1 MHAKSSRMSPPP
13 AGESPA
19 DPLSEMLRG
28 LRLDGVEYGRFRM
41 KAPWGLS
48 FPAQDAARFHF
59 ASGGGCWLLT
69 PAQEWIR
76 FEPGDAVLLPRGAAH
91 ALASA
96 PDAETM
102 PFCRCA
108 FQKVCENVFETSGG
122 GEPGG
127 AGAETLLFSGSMTFN
142 VDRLHPLLRMMPELM
157 QVQEATLNEPGIPD
171 LLKTMACEVAMD
183 RVGAGG
189 ILARLAD
196 VVAASLIRTWVERG
210 CGDASGWIAAA
221 RDPEIGR
228 VLAAIHL
235 NPSAD
240 WSIEALARTM
250 RGSRS
255 AFAERFTRV
264 VGETPAR
271 YVAQVRMHHARQW
284 LSRDKA
290 RIGVV
295 AQRLG
300 YDSEASFSRA
310 FKRIMGVPPSHY
322 YRGHFRG
329 AEAEPANET
338 NRMRADPADERNLPW
353 RA

>member
-1 MHAKSSRMSPPP
+1 MLDNSSKDRTET
-13 AGESPA
+13 AA

-28 LRLDGVEYGRFRM
+28 LRLDGVEYGRFQM

-59 ASGGGCWLLT
+59 NAGGGCWLLT
-69 PAQEWIR
+69 PAQKWIR

-96 PDAETM
+96 PDAEVI

-108 FQKVCENVFETSGG
+108 FQQVCEKVFETSGG
-122 GEPGG
+122 G
-127 AGAETLLFSGSMTFN
+127 AGDQTLLFSGSMTFN

-157 QVQEATLNEPGIPD
+157 QVCELAVNEPSIPD
-171 LLKTMACEVAMD
+171 LLKTMAREVALD

-240 WSIEALARTM
+240 WTIEALAKTM

-271 YVAQVRMHHARQW
+271 YVSQVRMHHARQW
-284 LSRDKA
+284 LTRDKA

-310 FKRIMGVPPSHY
+310 FKRVMGVPPSH
-322 YRGHFRG
+322 FRT
-329 AEAEPANET
+329 AEAEAGDDT
-338 NRMRADPADERNLPW
+338 NRMRAPA
-353 RA
+353 

>member
-1 MHAKSSRMSPPP
+1 MHDKSSKTPTLSTEDPQ
-13 AGESPA
+13 G

-28 LRLDGVEYGRFRM
+28 LRLDGVEYGRFQM
-41 KAPWGLS
+41 KAPWGLR
-48 FPAQDAARFHF
+48 FPARDAARFHF
-59 ASGGGCWLLT
+59 VSGAGCWLKN
-69 PAQEWIR
+69 PAGEWIR
-76 FEPGDAVLLPRGAAH
+76 FEPGDAVLLPRGSEH

-96 PDAETM
+96 PEAEAIL
-102 PFCRCA
+102 FCQCA

-122 GEPGG
+122 G
-127 AGAETLLFSGSMTFN
+127 AGDETQLFSGSMTFN
-142 VDRLHPLLRMMPELM
+142 VDPLHPLLRMMPELM
-157 QVQEATLNEPGIPD
+157 QVREAMLNEPGIPD

-221 RDPEIGR
+221 RDPGIGR

-240 WSIEALARTM
+240 WSIEILAKTM

-284 LSRDKA
+284 LTRDKA

-310 FKRIMGVPPSHY
+310 FKRVMGVPPSH
-322 YRGHFRG
+322 FR
-329 AEAEPANET
+329 ADAAPADAAD
-338 NRMRADPADERNLPW
+338 RMRAAD
-353 RA
+353 

>member
-1 MHAKSSRMSPPP
+1 MHDKSSKLPVS
-13 AGESPA
+13 ANG

-48 FPAQDAARFHF
+48 FPAQEAARFHF
-59 ASGGGCWLLT
+59 VSGIGCWLLT
-69 PAQEWIR
+69 PEQNWIR
-76 FEPGDAVLLPRGAAH
+76 LEPGDAVLLPRGATH

-96 PDAETM
+96 PNAETI

-108 FQKVCENVFETSGG
+108 FQQVCENVFDTSGG
-122 GEPGG
+122 G
-127 AGAETLLFSGSMTFN
+127 AGDETLLFSGSMTFN
-142 VDRLHPLLRMMPELM
+142 VDRLHPLLRLMPELM
-157 QVQEATLNEPGIPD
+157 QVHQATVNEPGIPD
-171 LLKTMACEVAMD
+171 LLKTMGCEVAMD

-221 RDPEIGR
+221 RDPDIGR

-240 WSIEALARTM
+240 WSMETLAKTM

-255 AFAERFTRV
+255 SFAERFTRV

-310 FKRIMGVPPSHY
+310 FKRVMGVPPSH
-322 YRGHFRG
+322 FRSG
-329 AEAEPANET
+329 DAEGTDDT
-338 NRMRADPADERNLPW
+338 NRMRAP
-353 RA
+353 

>member
-1 MHAKSSRMSPPP
+1 MLDKSSKDRT
-13 AGESPA
+13 GDLT

-28 LRLDGVEYGRFRM
+28 LRLDGVEYGRFQM

-48 FPAQDAARFHF
+48 FPAQEAARFHF
-59 ASGGGCWLLT
+59 ASGAGCWLLT
-69 PAQEWIR
+69 PAKDWIR
-76 FEPGDAVLLPRGAAH
+76 FEPGDAVLLPRGAEH

-96 PDAETM
+96 PDAEVM

-122 GEPGG
+122 G
-127 AGAETLLFSGSMTFN
+127 AGDETLLFSGSMSFN

-157 QVQEATLNEPGIPD
+157 QVQEAARNEPGIPD

-196 VVAASLIRTWVERG
+196 VVAASLIRSWVERG

-235 NPSAD
+235 NPSAE
-240 WSIEALARTM
+240 WTIEALAKTM

-310 FKRIMGVPPSHY
+310 FKRVMGVPPSH
-322 YRGHFRG
+322 FRVAD
-329 AEAEPANET
+329 AEAPDEA
-338 NRMRADPADERNLPW
+338 NRMRAPS
-353 RA
+353 

>member
-1 MHAKSSRMSPPP
+1 MHDKSSKTPVS
-13 AGESPA
+13 ANG

-48 FPAQDAARFHF
+48 FPAQEAARFHF
-59 ASGGGCWLLT
+59 VSGIGCWLLT
-69 PAQEWIR
+69 PGKEWIR
-76 FEPGDAVLLPRGAAH
+76 LEPGDAVLLPRGAEH

-96 PDAETM
+96 PNTETI

-108 FQKVCENVFETSGG
+108 FQQVCENVFDTSGG
-122 GEPGG
+122 GGG
-127 AGAETLLFSGSMTFN
+127 DETLLFSGSMTFN
-142 VDRLHPLLRMMPELM
+142 VDRLHPLLRLMPELM
-157 QVQEATLNEPGIPD
+157 QVTQATVNEPGIPD
-171 LLKTMACEVAMD
+171 LLKTMGCEVSLD

-196 VVAASLIRTWVERG
+196 VVAASLIRSWVERG

-221 RDPEIGR
+221 RDPDIGR

-240 WSIEALARTM
+240 WTMETLAKTM

-255 AFAERFTRV
+255 SFAERFTRV

-310 FKRIMGVPPSHY
+310 FKRVMGVPPSH
-322 YRGHFRG
+322 FRS
-329 AEAEPANET
+329 ADTEPADDT
-338 NRMRADPADERNLPW
+338 NRMRAP
-353 RA
+353 

>member
-1 MHAKSSRMSPPP
+1 MLDKSSKSPPELTGDP
-13 AGESPA
+13 PTA

-41 KAPWGLS
+41 KQPWGLS
-48 FPAQDAARFHF
+48 FPTQEAARFHF
-59 ASGGGCWLLT
+59 VAEKGCWLLN
-69 PAQEWIR
+69 PAKEWIR
-76 FEPGDAVLLPRGAAH
+76 VEPGDAVLFPRGAEH

-96 PDAETM
+96 PEAETIS
-102 PFCRCA
+102 FCRCS

-122 GEPGG
+122 G
-127 AGAETLLFSGSMTFN
+127 AGDETLLFSGSMTFN

-157 QVQEATLNEPGIPD
+157 QVHQATVNEPGIPD
-171 LLKTMACEVAMD
+171 LLKTMACEVALD

-196 VVAASLIRTWVERG
+196 VVAASLIRSWVERG

-221 RDPEIGR
+221 RDPDIGR

-240 WSIEALARTM
+240 WSIEKLAESM

-284 LSRDKA
+284 LTRDKV

-310 FKRIMGVPPSHY
+310 FKRVMGVPPSH
-322 YRGHFRG
+322 FR
-329 AEAEPANET
+329 AIDTEADGIS
-338 NRMRADPADERNLPW
+338 RMRAPS
-353 RA
+353 

>member
-1 MHAKSSRMSPPP
+1 MLTNSSNPDRDLPGDPP
-13 AGESPA
+13 G
-19 DPLSEMLRG
+19 DPLTDMLRG
-28 LRLDGVEYGRFRM
+28 LRLDGVEYGRFQM
-41 KAPWGLS
+41 KEPWGLA

-59 ASGGGCWLLT
+59 VGGRGCWLQT
-69 PAQEWIR
+69 PAQDWIR
-76 FEPGDAVLLPRGAAH
+76 LEPGDAVLLPRGAKH

-96 PDAETM
+96 PDAATI
-102 PFCRCA
+102 PFCRCT

-122 GEPGG
+122 G
-127 AGAETLLFSGSMTFN
+127 AGEQTLLFSGSMTFN

-157 QVQEATLNEPGIPD
+157 QVTELAINEPSIPD
-171 LLKTMACEVAMD
+171 LLKTMACEVALD

-196 VVAASLIRTWVERG
+196 VVAASLIRSWVERG

-221 RDPEIGR
+221 RDPDIGR

-235 NPSAD
+235 NPNENWTVAS
-240 WSIEALARTM
+240 LAEIM

-255 AFAERFTRV
+255 AFADRFTRV

-284 LSRDKA
+284 LSRDKV
-290 RIGVV
+290 RISVV
-295 AQRLG
+295 AHRLG

-310 FKRIMGVPPSHY
+310 FKRVMGVPPSH
-322 YRGHFRG
+322 FRS
-329 AEAEPANET
+329 AEALDGRDDT
-338 NRMRADPADERNLPW
+338 GRMIAPSQ
-353 RA
+353 

>member
-1 MHAKSSRMSPPP
+1 MFDNSSKNPP
-13 AGESPA
+13 AAIG

-48 FPAQDAARFHF
+48 FPAQEAARFHF
-59 ASGGGCWLLT
+59 VAGSGCWLLT
-69 PAQEWIR
+69 PEKEWIR
-76 FEPGDAVLLPRGAAH
+76 FEPGDAVLLPRGAEH
-91 ALASA
+91 ALANSPNA
-96 PDAETM
+96 DTI

-108 FQKVCENVFETSGG
+108 FQKVCENVFDTTGG
-122 GEPGG
+122 GGG
-127 AGAETLLFSGSMTFN
+127 PEGDETLLFSGSMTFN
-142 VDRLHPLLRMMPELM
+142 IDRLHPLLRLMPELM
-157 QVQEATLNEPGIPD
+157 QVHQATVNEPGIPD
-171 LLKTMACEVAMD
+171 LLKTMGCEVAMD

-210 CGDASGWIAAA
+210 CGNASGWIAAA
-221 RDPEIGR
+221 RDPDIGR

-240 WSIEALARTM
+240 WTMETLAKTM

-271 YVAQVRMHHARQW
+271 YVVQVRMHHARQW
-284 LSRDKA
+284 LTRDKA

-310 FKRIMGVPPSHY
+310 FKRVMGVPPSH
-322 YRGHFRG
+322 FRS
-329 AEAEPANET
+329 ADVEAAADT
-338 NRMRADPADERNLPW
+338 NRMRAPS
-353 RA
+353 

>member
-1 MHAKSSRMSPPP
+1 
-13 AGESPA
+13 
-19 DPLSEMLRG
+19 
-28 LRLDGVEYGRFRM
+28 
-41 KAPWGLS
+41 
-48 FPAQDAARFHF
+48 
-59 ASGGGCWLLT
+59 
-69 PAQEWIR
+69 
-76 FEPGDAVLLPRGAAH
+76 
-91 ALASA
+91 
-96 PDAETM
+96 
-102 PFCRCA
+102 
-108 FQKVCENVFETSGG
+108 
-122 GEPGG
+122 
-127 AGAETLLFSGSMTFN
+127 
-142 VDRLHPLLRMMPELM
+142 M
-157 QVQEATLNEPGIPD
+157 QVHEATLNEPGIPD

-240 WSIEALARTM
+240 WTIEALAKTM

-284 LSRDKA
+284 LARDKA

-310 FKRIMGVPPSHY
+310 FKRVMGVPPSH
-322 YRGHFRG
+322 FRTAD
-329 AEAEPANET
+329 AETPDDV
-338 NRMRADPADERNLPW
+338 NRMRAPSV
-353 RA
+353 

>member
-1 MHAKSSRMSPPP
+1 MLDNSSKDRRE
-13 AGESPA
+13 ALA

-48 FPAQDAARFHF
+48 FPAQEAARFHF
-59 ASGGGCWLLT
+59 VSGSGCWLLT
-69 PAQEWIR
+69 PAREWIR
-76 FEPGDAVLLPRGAAH
+76 FEPGDAVLLPRGAEH

-96 PDAETM
+96 PDAETI

-108 FQKVCENVFETSGG
+108 FQKVCENVFETAG
-122 GEPGG
+122 GG
-127 AGAETLLFSGSMTFN
+127 AGDETLLFSGGMTFN

-157 QVQEATLNEPGIPD
+157 QVHEATINEPGIPD

-189 ILARLAD
+189 IVARLAD

-235 NPSAD
+235 NPSAE
-240 WSIEALARTM
+240 WSIETLAKTM

-271 YVAQVRMHHARQW
+271 YVSQVRMHHARQW

-310 FKRIMGVPPSHY
+310 FKRVMGVPPSH
-322 YRGHFRG
+322 FRS
-329 AEAEPANET
+329 AEVEAADDT
-338 NRMRADPADERNLPW
+338 NRMRAP
-353 RA
+353 

>member
-1 MHAKSSRMSPPP
+1 MHDNSSKDRS
-13 AGESPA
+13 ETLA

-59 ASGGGCWLLT
+59 ASGVGCWLLT

-76 FEPGDAVLLPRGAAH
+76 FEPGDAALLPRGAEH

-96 PDAETM
+96 PDAEAI

-108 FQKVCENVFETSGG
+108 FQKVCENVFETAG
-122 GEPGG
+122 GG
-127 AGAETLLFSGSMTFN
+127 AGDETLLFSGSMTFN

-157 QVQEATLNEPGIPD
+157 QVHEATINEPGIPD

-189 ILARLAD
+189 IVARLAD

-235 NPSAD
+235 NPSAE
-240 WSIEALARTM
+240 WSIETLAKTM

-271 YVAQVRMHHARQW
+271 YVSQVRMHHARQW

-310 FKRIMGVPPSHY
+310 FKRVMGVPPSH
-322 YRGHFRG
+322 FRTAD
-329 AEAEPANET
+329 AEAPDDT
-338 NRMRADPADERNLPW
+338 NRMRAPS
-353 RA
+353 

>member
-1 MHAKSSRMSPPP
+1 MLTNSSKDPVPGILS
-13 AGESPA
+13 

-28 LRLDGVEYGRFRM
+28 LRLDGVEYGRFQM
-41 KAPWGLS
+41 QAPWGLS
-48 FPAQDAARFHF
+48 FQAQDSARFHF
-59 ASGGGCWLLT
+59 VSGAGCWLKT
-69 PAQEWIR
+69 PAGEWIR

-96 PDAETM
+96 PDAASI
-102 PFCRCA
+102 PFCQCR
-108 FQKVCENVFETSGG
+108 FQQVCEKVFETSGG
-122 GEPGG
+122 GDG
-127 AGAETLLFSGSMTFN
+127 ATTLLFSGSMTFN
-142 VDRLHPLLRMMPELM
+142 VDRLHPLMRLMPELM
-157 QVQEATLNEPGIPD
+157 QVVELGVHEPSIPG
-171 LLKTMACEVAMD
+171 LLKTMASEVALD

-240 WSIEALARTM
+240 WTIESLAKTM

-284 LSRDKA
+284 LARDKV

-310 FKRIMGVPPSHY
+310 FKRVIGVPPSH
-322 YRGHFRG
+322 FRAADA
-329 AEAEPANET
+329 AEGEAA
-338 NRMRADPADERNLPW
+338 NRMRAPS
-353 RA
+353 

>member
-1 MHAKSSRMSPPP
+1 MFDNSSKDRPVPL
-13 AGESPA
+13 GG

-28 LRLDGVEYGRFRM
+28 LRLDGVEYGRFQM

-59 ASGGGCWLLT
+59 VSGVGCWLLT
-69 PAQEWIR
+69 PAREWIR
-76 FEPGDAVLLPRGAAH
+76 FEPGDAVLLPRGAEH

-96 PDAETM
+96 PDAEVI

-122 GEPGG
+122 GGG
-127 AGAETLLFSGSMTFN
+127 DQTLLFSGSMTFN
-142 VDRLHPLLRMMPELM
+142 VDRLHPLLRLMPELM
-157 QVQEATLNEPGIPD
+157 QVHEATINEPGIPD

-189 ILARLAD
+189 IVARLAD

-235 NPSAD
+235 NPSAE
-240 WSIEALARTM
+240 WSIEALAKTM

-310 FKRIMGVPPSHY
+310 FKRIMGVPPSH
-322 YRGHFRG
+322 FR
-329 AEAEPANET
+329 AADTEALDDT
-338 NRMRADPADERNLPW
+338 NRMRAPS
-353 RA
+353 

>member
-1 MHAKSSRMSPPP
+1 
-13 AGESPA
+13 
-19 DPLSEMLRG
+19 
-28 LRLDGVEYGRFRM
+28 
-41 KAPWGLS
+41 
-48 FPAQDAARFHF
+48 
-59 ASGGGCWLLT
+59 
-69 PAQEWIR
+69 
-76 FEPGDAVLLPRGAAH
+76 
-91 ALASA
+91 
-96 PDAETM
+96 
-102 PFCRCA
+102 
-108 FQKVCENVFETSGG
+108 
-122 GEPGG
+122 
-127 AGAETLLFSGSMTFN
+127 MTFN

-157 QVQEATLNEPGIPD
+157 QVHQATVNEPGIPD

-221 RDPEIGR
+221 RDPDIGR

-235 NPSAD
+235 DPSAD
-240 WSIEALARTM
+240 WTIESLAKTM

-255 AFAERFTRV
+255 AFAERFTRI

-284 LSRDKA
+284 LARDKA

-310 FKRIMGVPPSHY
+310 FKRVMGVPPSH
-322 YRGHFRG
+322 FR
-329 AEAEPANET
+329 ASEAEPVDAT
-338 NRMRADPADERNLPW
+338 NRMRPTAAQGGLL
-353 RA
+353 

>member
-1 MHAKSSRMSPPP
+1 
-13 AGESPA
+13 
-19 DPLSEMLRG
+19 
-28 LRLDGVEYGRFRM
+28 
-41 KAPWGLS
+41 
-48 FPAQDAARFHF
+48 
-59 ASGGGCWLLT
+59 
-69 PAQEWIR
+69 
-76 FEPGDAVLLPRGAAH
+76 
-91 ALASA
+91 
-96 PDAETM
+96 
-102 PFCRCA
+102 
-108 FQKVCENVFETSGG
+108 VFETSGG
-122 GEPGG
+122 GGPDGG
-127 AGAETLLFSGSMTFN
+127 APDRAGNETLLFSGSMTFN

-157 QVQEATLNEPGIPD
+157 QVHQATVNEPGIPD

-221 RDPEIGR
+221 RDPDIGR

-235 NPSAD
+235 DPSAD
-240 WSIEALARTM
+240 WTIETLAKTM

-255 AFAERFTRV
+255 AFAERFTRI

-271 YVAQVRMHHARQW
+271 YVAQIRMHHARQW
-284 LSRDKA
+284 LARDKA

-310 FKRIMGVPPSHY
+310 FKRVMGVPPSH
-322 YRGHFRG
+322 FR
-329 AEAEPANET
+329 ASEAGSGDDI
-338 NRMRADPADERNLPW
+338 NRMRAPSAQGGLP
-353 RA
+353 

>member
-1 MHAKSSRMSPPP
+1 MLTKSSKDRPE
-13 AGESPA
+13 ATA

-28 LRLDGVEYGRFRM
+28 LRLDGVEYGRFQM

-48 FPAQDAARFHF
+48 FPAQEAARFHF
-59 ASGGGCWLLT
+59 VSGGGCWLLT
-69 PAQEWIR
+69 PAKEWIR
-76 FEPGDAVLLPRGAAH
+76 FEPGDAMLLPRGAEH

-96 PDAETM
+96 PDAETI

-122 GEPGG
+122 G
-127 AGAETLLFSGSMTFN
+127 AGDQTLLFSGSMTFN
-142 VDRLHPLLRMMPELM
+142 VDRLHPLLRLMPELM
-157 QVQEATLNEPGIPD
+157 QVHQATVNEPGIPD
-171 LLKTMACEVAMD
+171 LLKTMGCEVSLD

-196 VVAASLIRTWVERG
+196 VVAASLIRSWVERG

-221 RDPEIGR
+221 RDPDIGR

-240 WSIEALARTM
+240 WTMESLAKTM
-250 RGSRS
+250 RSSRS

-284 LSRDKA
+284 LTRDKA

-310 FKRIMGVPPSHY
+310 FKRVMGVPPS
-322 YRGHFRG
+322 HFRG
-329 AEAEPANET
+329 AEAETADDA
-338 NRMRADPADERNLPW
+338 NRMRAT
-353 RA
+353 

>member
-1 MHAKSSRMSPPP
+1 MLDNSSKKP
-13 AGESPA
+13 G
-19 DPLSEMLRG
+19 DPLTEMLRG
-28 LRLDGVEYGRFRM
+28 LRLDGVEYGRFQM
-41 KAPWGLS
+41 KTPWGLR

-59 ASGGGCWLLT
+59 VAGSGCWLQT
-69 PAQEWIR
+69 PAGEWIR
-76 FEPGDAVLLPRGAAH
+76 VEPGDAVLLPRGAAH

-96 PDAETM
+96 PDVDTVL
-102 PFCRCA
+102 FCQCS
-108 FQKVCENVFETSGG
+108 FQQVCEKVFETRG
-122 GEPGG
+122 GG
-127 AGAETLLFSGSMTFN
+127 AGDETLIFSGSMTFN

-157 QVQEATLNEPGIPD
+157 QVCELAVNEPSIPD
-171 LLKTMACEVAMD
+171 LLKTMANEVALD

-210 CGDASGWIAAA
+210 CGDATGWIAAA
-221 RDPEIGR
+221 RDPDIGR

-235 NPSAD
+235 NPSEN
-240 WSIEALARTM
+240 WTIESLAKIM

-284 LSRDKA
+284 LTRDKA

-310 FKRIMGVPPSHY
+310 FKRVMGVPPSHL
-322 YRGHFRG
+322 RAGDAG
-329 AEAEPANET
+329 NGDP
-338 NRMRADPADERNLPW
+338 NRIVAPPQ
-353 RA
+353 

>member
-1 MHAKSSRMSPPP
+1 
-13 AGESPA
+13 
-19 DPLSEMLRG
+19 MLRG
-28 LRLDGVEYGRFRM
+28 LRLDGVEYGRFQM

-59 ASGGGCWLLT
+59 IAGQGCWLRT
-69 PAQEWIR
+69 PTQEWIR
-76 FEPGDAVLLPRGAAH
+76 VEPGDAMLLPRGAAH

-96 PDAETM
+96 PDVGTIV
-102 PFCRCA
+102 FCQCS
-108 FQKVCENVFETSGG
+108 FQQVCEKVFETSGG
-122 GEPGG
+122 GGG
-127 AGAETLLFSGSMTFN
+127 DETLIFSGSMSFN

-157 QVQEATLNEPGIPD
+157 QVGELATDEPSIPD
-171 LLKTMACEVAMD
+171 LLKTMANEVALD

-210 CGDASGWIAAA
+210 CGDATGWIAAA
-221 RDPEIGR
+221 RDPDIGR

-235 NPSAD
+235 NPSES
-240 WSIEALARTM
+240 WTIESLAGIM

-255 AFAERFTRV
+255 AFAERFNRV

-284 LSRDKA
+284 LTRDKA

-310 FKRIMGVPPSHY
+310 FKRVMGVPPSH
-322 YRGHFRG
+322 FRAG
-329 AEAEPANET
+329 QSGDGTAGRIVAAP
-338 NRMRADPADERNLPW
+338 R
-353 RA
+353 